1 MGVDEEIAEL
11 AVVEDSVVPGVK
23 VSEASA
29 IPSGQGLAFDPRAGF
44 AGLNPKDPAAAQ
56 RVASEFEAMFL
67 SILMKSMRAT
77 VTKSGL
83 FGEGKGE
90 EMFRSLWDEQMARQ
104 TTNGEGLGLAD
115 LLARSIGGP
124 GEEGA
129 SVPPLP
135 GIVRQKVAERYK
147 ALESKANERHDSSD
161 RHEKE
166 EQMFDSPVEGV
177 VSSRYGN
184 RKDPFTGEVRFH
196 RGVDIAAPEGSPVVP
211 IAPGRVV
218 FSGEKGGYGNVVMVQ
233 QDDGYVTTYAHNAKN
248 MAKVGDIVDQATVIA
263 VVGKTGRA
271 TGPHLHLEIA
281 RNGRTVDPG
290 RFVEV
295 G

>member
-1 MGVDEEIAEL
+1 M
-11 AVVEDSVVPGVK
+11 VPGVK
-23 VSEASA
+23 VSDALA
-29 IPSGQGLAFDPRAGF
+29 IPSAQGPALDPRAGF
-44 AGLNPKDPAAAQ
+44 AGLNPKDPAAVQ
-56 RVASEFEAMFL
+56 RVAREFEAMFL

-124 GEEGA
+124 GEEGG

-135 GIVRQKVAERYK
+135 GIVRQKVAERYR
-147 ALESKANERHDSSD
+147 ALESKAHERHDSSD

-166 EQMFDSPVEGV
+166 ERMFDTPVEGV

-196 RGVDIAAPEGSPVVP
+196 KGVDIAAPEGSPVVP

-248 MAKVGDIVDQATVIA
+248 MAKVGDIVDQTTVIA